1 MINPLADRQV
11 RAGLPDHFKAL
22 WRGASVLA
30 GSEPERRTLVDK
42 TIAKI
47 VRDAADYTTGSP
59 LRRWL
64 LKQLVAVWKADRP
77 AADGL
82 EAQTNDDLARAV
94 LGLPANQRVIALLVY
109 GEDMRHRDVAK
120 TLCLPLGVVMTRLTE
135 ARASLAPIVG
145 QEGADA
151 SSPQADAPRIAH
163 LDDAT
168 LVAYL
173 DGRLSPRDRVL
184 VDTKFNKTPELDARI
199 AAADDLAPKVHASL
213 TPLGDGA
220 PLDELRAT
228 LDAAVA
234 TVITERDVTAVDDTV
249 RTVARLK
256 KLQRAVMILAVI
268 VVGIAIY
275 LFFQWGPGTTV

>member
-30 GSEPERRTLVDK
+30 GSGPERRKLVDK

-47 VRDAADYTTGSP
+47 VRDASDYTTGSP

-82 EAQTNDDLARAV
+82 QAQTNDDLARAV
-94 LGLPANQRVIALLVY
+94 VGLPANQRVIALLVY

-120 TLCLPLGVVMTRLTE
+120 TLRLPLGVVMTRLTE
-135 ARASLAPIVG
+135 ARASLAPIVR
-145 QEGADA
+145 QESADA
-151 SSPQADAPRIAH
+151 SSPQADAPRVAQ

-184 VDTKFNKTPELDARI
+184 VDTKFNKTPELDARL
-199 AAADDLAPKVHASL
+199 AAADDLAPKVHAAL

-220 PLDELRAT
+220 PLDELQAT

-234 TVITERDVTAVDDTV
+234 TVVSERDVTAVDDTV

-256 KLQRAVMILAVI
+256 KLQRAVMVLAVI

-275 LFFQWGPGTTV
+275 LFFQWGPGATV